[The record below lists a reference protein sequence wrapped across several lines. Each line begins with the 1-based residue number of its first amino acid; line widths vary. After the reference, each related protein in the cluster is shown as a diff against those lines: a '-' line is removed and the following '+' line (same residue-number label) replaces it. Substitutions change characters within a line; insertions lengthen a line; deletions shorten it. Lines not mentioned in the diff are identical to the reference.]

1 MSAKKFPAHVVEG
14 HNLHDPVN
22 LPEHLCIGKEM
33 HNFIYELQR
42 HGSHILKLLSD
53 VPLDKNVT
61 DLLEQYI
68 HQYSRQS
75 CKIAVVGQMKAGKSA
90 FINAL
95 IGRKNLLPSDI
106 NPWTSVVTRL
116 HFGVAGKPAEGAKF
130 RFFDQNEWQA
140 IANGGGKLRQL
151 VERFLPG
158 FETDKLQQK
167 LAEMRSHAERHFG
180 NHLHDFLGKSHGYN
194 QISPKLLEQYVCA
207 GNDWDDEETAGRYSD
222 ITKSADV
229 FFKASPFLYPTTIID
244 TPGTNDPFFVRDEL
258 TYRNLDEAD
267 IFVVVLP
274 AQQAFSIS
282 DLALLRIL
290 QGLQKDRIVIFINR
304 IDQLENI
311 KNDTR
316 DIVAHVQ
323 YMLKKEFPN
332 STFPIIAGSALWGQQ
347 ALDDEGYAELNLDNL
362 NTGEFFQA
370 EDLLENERMR
380 SKLYSHSGIPEIAS
394 AISKL
399 MLKGKGR
406 NSVGTITSN
415 LKLATD
421 NMLAV
426 LKNQL
431 RSLQSV
437 QKKTN
442 NDIQLTDAEIHA
454 IRSKLEFLQEYTSKS
469 NYYHIQ
475 YAKRLD
481 NLREIVIDTL
491 RTTLNGVVD
500 DFARIEVKN
509 LLDSLQKGKQ
519 ERTWN
524 CNTHRIR
531 QHLEQEFAIAS
542 RDMIVKI
549 NAIQEAAAEELK
561 TYLNNTAIQ
570 IDTSFIQ
577 SSRLTEEDPYMSSM
591 VLKHVVALD
600 LDQSWWKL
608 WGSRKRKQEDW
619 ARELDQL
626 VKTEFY
632 PMVNRLVESAGNE
645 LNKLIDDSNRN
656 FSAISK
662 TVANILMER
671 VYELQVKSDSLLE
684 KGRQQQEF
692 TERNNDKLQN
702 YELKFSRNIECAKQ
716 TEMISRQ
723 LEQLSVR
730 YQLLCRGT
738 TVHAVN
744 VK

>member
-1 MSAKKFPAHVVEG
+1 MSAKKFPAHVIEG

-22 LPEHLCIGKEM
+22 LPEHLCVGKEM
-33 HNFIYELQR
+33 HNFVYELQR
-42 HGSHILKLLSD
+42 HGSHILKLLEN
-53 VPLDKNVT
+53 VPLDKNVS
-61 DLLEQYI
+61 DLLEKYI
-68 HQYSRQS
+68 EQYSRQS

-95 IGRKNLLPSDI
+95 IGKKNLLPSDI

-116 HFGVAGKPAEGAKF
+116 HFGVSGLPTEGAKF

-180 NHLHDFLGKSHGYN
+180 NHLHEFLGKSHGYN

-207 GNDWDDEETAGRYSD
+207 GNEWDHEETAGRYSD

-229 FFKASPFLYPTTIID
+229 YFKASPFLYPTTIID

-304 IDQLENI
+304 VDQLENI
-311 KNDTR
+311 KTDTR
-316 DIVAHVQ
+316 DIVSHVQ

-347 ALDDEGYAELNLDNL
+347 ALDDGYEGINLDQL
-362 NTGEFFQA
+362 NTEDIFQA
-370 EDLLENERMR
+370 EDFLENERMR
-380 SKLYSHSGIPEIAS
+380 SKLYFHSGIPEIAS

-437 QKKTN
+437 HKKVN
-442 NDIQLTDAEIHA
+442 SNERLTDAEIHA

-475 YAKRLD
+475 YSKRLD

-491 RTTLNGVVD
+491 KTTLNAVVD
-500 DFARIEVKN
+500 DFAQIEVQN
-509 LLDSLQKGKQ
+509 LLEFLNRGKHA
-519 ERTWN
+519 RTWN
-524 CNTHRIR
+524 CDTHSIR
-531 QHLEQEFAIAS
+531 QHLEQEFALAS
-542 RDMIVKI
+542 RDMVVKL
-549 NAIQEAAAEELK
+549 NAIQETAADELK
-561 TYLNNTAIQ
+561 TFLNNAAIQ

-577 SSRLTEEDPYMSSM
+577 SSPVTEEEPYMSSM

-608 WGSRKRKQEDW
+608 WGSRKKKQGEW
-619 ARELDQL
+619 AVELDEL

-632 PMVNRLVESAGNE
+632 PMVDRLVESAKNE
-645 LNKLIDDSNRN
+645 LDKLIDDSNRN
-656 FSAISK
+656 FSSISK

-671 VYELQVKSDSLLE
+671 VYELQVKSDDLLE
-684 KGRQQQEF
+684 KERQQHELCENGEDQV
-692 TERNNDKLQN
+692 QS
-702 YELKFSRNIECAKQ
+702 YELKFSKNIECAKQ
-716 TEMISRQ
+716 IETISKQ

-738 TVHAVN
+738 TIHAVN